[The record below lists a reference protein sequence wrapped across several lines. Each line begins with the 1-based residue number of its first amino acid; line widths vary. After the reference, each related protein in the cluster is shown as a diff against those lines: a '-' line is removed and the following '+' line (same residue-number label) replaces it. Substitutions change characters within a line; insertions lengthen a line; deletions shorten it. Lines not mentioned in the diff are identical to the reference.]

1 MAFYLFHALLSFYL
15 GPCLPTSLSQRPC
28 QVIFWNFLLSLIYYF
43 QSLIQRFSKNLPP
56 FFLLQCA
63 SIGPIFHTL
72 NYKRSIQ
79 VRSLLVVSVEINNGL
94 ALCHCGYRMTATALP
109 WQPANSRACRADRAG
124 NQTQHSSM
132 SDAECPGRLNSQPV
146 RIS

>member
-1 MAFYLFHALLSFYL
+1 MPCCPFILAHAFPHLFHRD
-15 GPCLPTSLSQRPC
+15 P
-28 QVIFWNFLLSLIYYF
+28 VIFWNFLLSLVYYF

-94 ALCHCGYRMTATALP
+94 ALYHCGYRTTATA
-109 WQPANSRACRADRAG
+109 PAQFLTLCIIYIYLA
-124 NQTQHSSM
+124 
-132 SDAECPGRLNSQPV
+132 
-146 RIS
+146 